1 MTDNSNRVFL
11 AVVVPDDGHYHRTAH
26 TSRDAADAAL
36 VSWAREHWGDDEI
49 PADPQEVLREYKES
63 TDDELYVIEFDV
75 DFYVGDTVAVV
86 HVLDDLNTNS
96 IGYGDYGYKVFAD
109 HDSAVKDVADYARDN
124 WRDVIEY
131 ADYHTFDGVRVDVP
145 LTAPDNDAEAFDLY
159 WRVAFRQGDVAEV
172 PVLDHDTSLTVY
184 APRPAMDETLIIE
197 QLNVIRDAMDSRNPV
212 AVYAAVDVLRKHVNS
227 TSAVATE
234 EVFEYPRYA
243 EGVHV
248 I

>member
-1 MTDNSNRVFL
+1 MSDNSNRVFL
-11 AVVVPDDGHYHRTAH
+11 AVIVPDDGHYHRTAH
-26 TSRDAADAAL
+26 TSRDDADTAL
-36 VSWAREHWGDDEI
+36 VSWAREHWGDDEL
-49 PADPQEVLREYKES
+49 PADPQEVLREYKS
-63 TDDELYVIEFDV
+63 HTDDELYVIEFDV

-86 HVLDDLNTNS
+86 HVVGDDR
-96 IGYGDYGYKVFAD
+96 YGEYGYEVFAD
-109 HDSAVKDVADYARDN
+109 HDAAVKAVADHARDN

-197 QLNVIRDAMDSRNPV
+197 QLDVIRDAMDSRDPV
-212 AVYAAVDVLRKHVNS
+212 TVYSAVDVLRDHVNS
-227 TSAVATE
+227 TVAVETE